1 MVINWRC
8 SWRRAALS
16 ARLSPKALIN
26 AIDTMRLLEKG
37 QGDGAVMFTC
47 YVASSG
53 NVRGCLAYR
62 ETPGSKLL
70 KKAVEDAFWSCRC
83 IPAIYNGKRTD
94 VLMIGTV
101 ILVVR
106 DGTPHLRIY
115 LNQNHDDVVSGN
127 DFIAPQPVFESADW
141 TGWGY
146 NLAAYKAAINGKNGW
161 IEAAVHVD
169 RNGNQKDFRVT
180 VEDPPGFGMATVAKQ
195 NLCKG
200 QMDSRLSERPRSGL
214 HLRFSALVLNLD
226 LAV

>member
-1 MVINWRC
+1 
-8 SWRRAALS
+8 
-16 ARLSPKALIN
+16 
-26 AIDTMRLLEKG
+26 
-37 QGDGAVMFTC
+37 
-47 YVASSG
+47 
-53 NVRGCLAYR
+53 
-62 ETPGSKLL
+62 
-70 KKAVEDAFWSCRC
+70 
-83 IPAIYNGKRTD
+83 
-94 VLMIGTV
+94 MIGTV

-106 DGTPHLRIY
+106 DGAPHLRIY

-195 NLCKG
+195 TFAKAKWIPGFRNGHEVDCT
-200 QMDSRLSERPRSGL
+200 SGFPL
-214 HLRFSALVLNLD
+214 WYLTWTWRYKH
-226 LAV
+226 